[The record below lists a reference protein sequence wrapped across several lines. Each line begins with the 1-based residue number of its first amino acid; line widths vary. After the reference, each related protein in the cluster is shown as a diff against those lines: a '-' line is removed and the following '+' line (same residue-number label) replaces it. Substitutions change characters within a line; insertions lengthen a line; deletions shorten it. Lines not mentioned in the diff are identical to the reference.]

1 MGLKLIIAN
10 KKYSSWS
17 LRPWLAMKMFG
28 VEFEEVLSP
37 FDMSTASNHFYDFSP
52 SKKVPVLIDGDQSI
66 WDSMAILEYL
76 AETYP
81 DKNWWPKDQ
90 KIRAMARSIAH
101 EMHGGFGAIRDECPM
116 NFGRVSASIDLS
128 ERAKWEFS
136 RLEAMWEYALTQS
149 GGPFLFADFGIVDAM
164 YAPIVSRV
172 RSYEIKGGAAFQ
184 SYLAAIESLPHYQD
198 WAQDGQRETWVV
210 EDVENRSYG

>member
-17 LRPWLAMKMFG
+17 LRPWLAMKELG
-28 VEFEEVLSP
+28 VEFEEIMSP
-37 FDMSTASNHFYDFSP
+37 FDMPTVSHHFYDFSP

-76 AETYP
+76 AEKFP
-81 DKNWWPKDQ
+81 GKNWWPKDQ
-90 KIRAMARSIAH
+90 NLRARARSIAH

-116 NFGRVSASIDLS
+116 NFGRTPAPIELS
-128 ERAKWEFS
+128 ERAKWEFL
-136 RLEAMWEYALTQS
+136 RLEAMWADALTES
-149 GGPFLFADFGIVDAM
+149 GGPFLFGGFGIVDAM

-172 RSYEIKGGAAFQ
+172 RTYAVKGGAAFQ

-198 WAQDGQRETWVV
+198 WARDGKAETWVV
-210 EDVENRSYG
+210 KEVEK